1 MPHDHPRTL
10 SGLRTSF
17 QLSLRA
23 ALAGGLA
30 VALANL
36 LALEFPIY
44 ALISAVLVTDLVP
57 ANSRKLALPRLAGTA
72 LGTVLG
78 ATISAS
84 MAPGIWTVVFGV
96 FAGMFLT
103 RLLGL
108 QDAARLAGYVCGIVL
123 LDHDDQPWQYAV
135 YRMTETVLGIGAALL
150 VSVIPKLGPRD
161 VPDPPEG

>member
-1 MPHDHPRTL
+1 MPNDHRPGL

-30 VALANL
+30 VAMANL

-57 ANSRKLALPRLAGTA
+57 ASSRRLALPRLAGTA

-84 MAPGIWTVVFGV
+84 MPPGIWTVVLGV

-103 RLLGL
+103 RLAGL

-123 LDHDDQPWQYAV
+123 LDHGDQPWHYAV
-135 YRMTETVLGIGAALL
+135 YRMTETILGIGAALL

-161 VPDPPEG
+161 VPGPPDG